1 MERYLRDTPTTPA
14 PTEKTLLEN
23 WQIIRQQ
30 YPIVGKD
37 VIKKII
43 LVKQADNEQPVDKTL
58 LSEVELLIEMKTDDQ
73 KKSLLR

>member
-1 MERYLRDTPTTPA
+1 MFLVSQWPVLVLNEFL
-14 PTEKTLLEN
+14 TLVETLAN
-23 WQIIRQQ
+23 ITKGT
-30 YPIVGKD
+30 Y
-37 VIKKII
+37 IKKII